1 MNTNHEETC
10 PIWQAAPASSWI
22 SDGDDMMRVDS
33 PRAGGQYY
41 IRRDIVLMGL
51 REEYDDDLVKA
62 RLTSWL
68 IEQRLL
74 GIKCPRVTEAEIREA
89 SERQPLSVTERVD
102 RLLKY
107 FEISTQHLGE
117 SFEYDK
123 HRFLGENSDH
133 FLQIMAWSESTR
145 REETDFLVDYLVR
158 REWVEKIMEGQHA
171 TYRLTVNGYIH
182 LAELEKTVIDSSKVF
197 VAMWFDPSMESAW
210 QDGIRPAIRNTGYT
224 PKRIDKE
231 EHVDKIDDRI
241 IAEIRRSRFVVA
253 DFTHGE
259 KGIRGGVYYEAGF
272 AHGLGISVIFT
283 CRKDLQDEIHFDT
296 RQYNHIFWEAPD
308 ELRERLEER
317 IGAVIGQGPGR
328 CQKKYPE
335 HPPAIEQYGF
345 LL

>member
-51 REEYDDDLVKA
+51 REEYDNDLVKA

-133 FLQIMAWSESTR
+133 FLQIMAWSESTK

-158 REWVEKIMEGQHA
+158 REWVEKTTEGQPA

-197 VAMWFDPSMESAW
+197 VAMWFNPSMYSAW
-210 QDGIRPAIRNTGYT
+210 QDGISLAIRNTGYT
-224 PKRIDKE
+224 PMRIDE
-231 EHVDKIDDRI
+231 QEHLDKIDDRI
-241 IAEIRRSRFVVA
+241 IAEIRRSRFIVA

-259 KGIRGGVYYEAGF
+259 EGVRGGVYYEAGF
-272 AHGLGISVIFT
+272 AHGLNIPVIFT
-283 CRKDLQDEIHFDT
+283 CRKDIRENLHFDT
-296 RQYNHIFWEAPD
+296 RQYNHIFWETLD

-317 IGAVIGQGPGR
+317 IGAVIGQGPVR
-328 CQKKYPE
+328 
-335 HPPAIEQYGF
+335 
-345 LL
+345 